1 MQYKVVF
8 EEADILRYITETTEA
23 VMGFTVL
30 DAHTEHIP
38 NLNPDGNDY
47 IFQIVVTTTGE
58 KASANK
64 KACFSL

>member
-23 VMGFTVL
+23 VTGLTVL

-38 NLNPDGNDY
+38 NPNPDGNDY

-58 KASANK
+58 KSK
-64 KACFSL
+64 RE

>member
-8 EEADILRYITETTEA
+8 EEA

-38 NLNPDGNDY
+38 NPNPNGNDY

-58 KASANK
+58 KSKN
-64 KACFSL
+64 